1 MSASPPKVS
10 NMSTLLTKLR
20 EAQKN
25 LSNKEKISA
34 VSDGGHKE
42 GEEGQ
47 IRFDD
52 GCDDD
57 GFDSDDSWLEA
68 LNSTIELEEK
78 IANLSLEEEK
88 IEDVQV
94 KKAEFK
100 KEKQEIS
107 TQMLKKEE
115 IRQQKEQLE
124 AAEEEI
130 EEFKSLLEES
140 KLANEEIGKEVT
152 KAIAEEKELKGS
164 LESRAKQLE
173 EMKREV
179 QEQETE
185 SQAARRELVV
195 KLTENLF
202 GVVEA
207 ATLRKK
213 QELARLSGLADLDKV
228 QLRDEQ
234 EKERKVKENLDR
246 LQLREEKEKEE
257 PNHSIS
263 EPSKDDIKPLEVAEE
278 EYDEEVV
285 NKMRQEVRQA
295 REMVRRATRHK
306 EMLRELYEE
315 RNKNN
320 KHADK
325 SFAELRGEYIR

>member
-1 MSASPPKVS
+1 MRIDHSEAEILHHQQTFTKFLAAVDSKKLAMAQVLRSPGKS
-10 NMSTLLTKLR
+10 FDDLIQTMERLKLEVNNSRRAAEEKESKLSGER
-20 EAQKN
+20 EAKMES
-25 LSNKEKISA
+25 LI
-34 VSDGGHKE
+34 
-42 GEEGQ
+42 EEYQ
-47 IRFDD
+47 
-52 GCDDD
+52 
-57 GFDSDDSWLEA
+57 
-68 LNSTIELEEK
+68 
-78 IANLSLEEEK
+78 
-88 IEDVQV
+88 
-94 KKAEFK
+94 
-100 KEKQEIS
+100 
-107 TQMLKKEE
+107 
-115 IRQQKEQLE
+115 

-130 EEFKSLLEES
+130 EELKSLLQES
-140 KLANEEIGKEVT
+140 KLANEETGEEVS

-164 LESRAKQLE
+164 LESRYKQQE
-173 EMKREV
+173 EMKRL
-179 QEQETE
+179 QTI
-185 SQAARRELVV
+185 SY
-195 KLTENLF
+195 KLAVN
-202 GVVEA
+202 EA
-207 ATLRKK
+207 AILSW
-213 QELARLSGLADLDKV
+213 QELASPDLLTSLKV
-228 QLRDEQ
+228 QLMEEQ

>member
-42 GEEGQ
+42 VKEGQ

-52 GCDDD
+52 GSDED

-107 TQMLKKEE
+107 TQMLNKEE

-152 KAIAEEKELKGS
+152 KAIAEETELKGS
-164 LESRAKQLE
+164 LEYRAKQLE

-213 QELARLSGLADLDKV
+213 QELARLSGLAF
-228 QLRDEQ
+228 
-234 EKERKVKENLDR
+234 
-246 LQLREEKEKEE
+246 
-257 PNHSIS
+257 HSIS

-315 RNKNN
+315 RNKNK

>member
-52 GCDDD
+52 GCNDD

-94 KKAEFK
+94 RKAEFK
-100 KEKQEIS
+100 KEKQEVS
-107 TQMLKKEE
+107 TQMLNKEE
-115 IRQQKEQLE
+115 LE

-140 KLANEEIGKEVT
+140 KLANEEIGKEVS

-173 EMKREV
+173 ELKREV

-213 QELARLSGLADLDKV
+213 QELARLSGLAF
-228 QLRDEQ
+228 
-234 EKERKVKENLDR
+234 
-246 LQLREEKEKEE
+246 
-257 PNHSIS
+257 HSIS

-278 EYDEEVV
+278 EYDEEAI

-295 REMVRRATRHK
+295 REMVRRATHHK

>member
-52 GCDDD
+52 GCNDD

-94 KKAEFK
+94 RKAEFK
-100 KEKQEIS
+100 KEKQEVS
-107 TQMLKKEE
+107 TQMLNKEE
-115 IRQQKEQLE
+115 LE

-140 KLANEEIGKEVT
+140 KLANEEIGKEVS

-213 QELARLSGLADLDKV
+213 QELARLSGLAF
-228 QLRDEQ
+228 
-234 EKERKVKENLDR
+234 
-246 LQLREEKEKEE
+246 
-257 PNHSIS
+257 HSIS

-278 EYDEEVV
+278 EYDEEAI

>member
-1 MSASPPKVS
+1 MSGSPPKVS

-52 GCDDD
+52 GSDED

-228 QLRDEQ
+228 QLREEQ
-234 EKERKVKENLDR
+234 E
-246 LQLREEKEKEE
+246 
-257 PNHSIS
+257 
-263 EPSKDDIKPLEVAEE
+263 
-278 EYDEEVV
+278 
-285 NKMRQEVRQA
+285 
-295 REMVRRATRHK
+295 RRGR
-306 EMLRELYEE
+306 
-315 RNKNN
+315 
-320 KHADK
+320 
-325 SFAELRGEYIR
+325 

>member
-52 GCDDD
+52 GCNDD

-94 KKAEFK
+94 RKAEFK
-100 KEKQEIS
+100 KEKQEVS
-107 TQMLKKEE
+107 TQMLNKEE
-115 IRQQKEQLE
+115 LE

-140 KLANEEIGKEVT
+140 KLANEEIGKEVS

-213 QELARLSGLADLDKV
+213 QELARLSGLAF
-228 QLRDEQ
+228 
-234 EKERKVKENLDR
+234 
-246 LQLREEKEKEE
+246 
-257 PNHSIS
+257 HSIS

-278 EYDEEVV
+278 EYDEEAI

-295 REMVRRATRHK
+295 REMVRRATHHK